1 VKEAPVLKKAPANAG
16 TFRGPAPRLEVEMHG
31 KPTTIAPES
40 RVTGHL
46 QVRERGGSRQWQAR
60 VTDRDGRER
69 TRVLGRAHVKDAGK
83 RSPRGA
89 IVWRSGNGPCPAGA
103 LTPKMADDALARL
116 LDELRTAPRIP
127 RVVPAE
133 PSARIPTFGDAVDD
147 WLAYL
152 RVEKRR
158 KRSTVQDAE
167 NVANADLIPRF
178 GRDTPL
184 YEVERR
190 EVVVADGNR
199 QRTEVREV
207 RRDAF
212 TTEDVDDYRRDLLD
226 SGCSPRTAQKKLV
239 LLHGVFKLAKRRKRI
254 EANPSEDAERVTLDD
269 PGIFNVLEPVEFE
282 AVYRAILGELDER
295 DAKARREPDA
305 IEQLDDDERELYGA
319 ALSTAFYAGPRMGEN
334 RDLPWRNV
342 EFGLA
347 VLRWESGFTHGERS
361 TPKGKRARSTPLVR
375 PLTQRLA
382 RLSTR
387 ARFTGPDDYV
397 FCNEIGERLSDDKLR
412 AVFYA
417 ALVRAGFG
425 QRRERADAQG
435 NPQTPMR
442 VHDLR
447 HGFCTWAVNAWEITK
462 VKEYAGHRD
471 IKTTMRYVHHK
482 TKAADADAGGS
493 YLDGVLGSM
502 TAEPT
507 AA

>member
-1 VKEAPVLKKAPANAG
+1 
-16 TFRGPAPRLEVEMHG
+16 MHG
-31 KPTTIAPES
+31 QPTTIAPES

-46 QVRERGGSRQWQAR
+46 QVQVRGGRRKWLAH
-60 VTDRDGRER
+60 VKDRDGVKR
-69 TRVLGRAHVKDAGK
+69 TRVLGLAHVKDS
-83 RSPRGA
+83 RRRTPRGA
-89 IVWRSGNGPCPAGA
+89 TIWRAANGPCPSGA
-103 LTPKMADDALARL
+103 LTPKVAEDKLARL
-116 LDELRTAPRIP
+116 LEQVRSAPRMP
-127 RVVPAE
+127 RVVESGPA
-133 PSARIPTFGDAVDD
+133 ARVPTFGDAVDD

-184 YEVERR
+184 YSVERR
-190 EVVVADGNR
+190 ELVVADVNR
-199 QRTEVREV
+199 QRTEIREV

-282 AVYRAILGELDER
+282 AVYRAALGELDER
-295 DAKARREPDA
+295 DEEARQEPDA
-305 IEQLDDDERELYGA
+305 IDQLDADERELYGA
-319 ALSTAFYAGPRMGEN
+319 ALSSAFYAGPRMGEN

-375 PLTQRLA
+375 PLTHRLA

-387 ARFTGPDDYV
+387 AHFTGPDDYV
-397 FCNEIGERLSDDKLR
+397 FCNEVGERLSDDKLR

-425 QRRERADAQG
+425 QRRQRMDGQG

-471 IKTTMRYVHHK
+471 IKTTIRYVHHK
-482 TKAADADAGGS
+482 TKAADADAGGT
-493 YLDGVLGSM
+493 YLDGVLGGVV
-502 TAEPT
+502 AEPT
-507 AA
+507 TMPS